1 MKCHVLIWFAIV
13 VLEPFRSWFLKLTAS
28 HVSRSF
34 MIEEWYA
41 NGVPSAN
48 VFVMILFHTSIMQGI
63 SLGQWP
69 VAGKF
74 MQCLRMQDIPTMP
87 AHL

>member
-1 MKCHVLIWFAIV
+1 
-13 VLEPFRSWFLKLTAS
+13 
-28 HVSRSF
+28 